1 MLGAWL
7 NVRAPEG
14 GQAQWYVLAQEEDGV
29 TLYLAG
35 EQFSAAK
42 TALPAQSLTAQL
54 ETAVPDG
61 SFFAFEA
68 GQEPYAA
75 LDGLSLISAQ
85 SAQVSTGQSA
95 NPCDARFISA
105 LAAQIGINP
114 YGDARFVDND
124 GTTSFTETNLSLRVS
139 AQGQILLQVLQA
151 DPRFQ
156 SASLDERDRIEA
168 ARSLLSSL
176 TGDDYGDARVYLQ
189 SYTADGTQ
197 AVCTFGY
204 YLSGVEAA
212 AGAGSGDPL
221 RRHADHAG
229 QRPLPPLHA
238 RPAAGGA
245 AACRAGPRPVWP
257 RGGTL
262 RLLYAEN
269 AGGELAVGWQTN

>member
-85 SAQVSTGQSA
+85 NAQVSTGQSA

-204 YLSGVEAA
+204 YLSGVEIRFDGTQITRA
-212 AGAGSGDPL
+212 SVL
-221 RRHADHAG
+221 YRRFTLDL
-229 QRPLPPLHA
+229 Q
-238 RPAAGGA
+238 PAALLPAAQA
-245 AACRAGPRPVWP
+245 AACLP